1 MASMWPPKKNTAFT
15 LYFTL
20 YKSDGTV
27 IANPGTMTRAVSID
41 GGAVD
46 TTPANAITE
55 EDTTYGQIS
64 WVLSADEM
72 NGDAIWVYAKDNTS
86 GCVPFTATLY
96 TAANTQ
102 DELGT
107 SIASILDDTGTAGV
121 VLAADAI
128 TAAKI
133 ADNAIAAEHIADD
146 AIVAANLATG
156 CITADAFAADAIVA
170 ATLATD
176 AITDDA
182 IATGAIASTAFAAGA
197 INAAAIA
204 NGAID
209 NATFAADVGSTAY
222 ATNVIG
228 LAARKA
234 LDDYDPPT
242 KAEMDSAFSTT
253 NGKVDAV
260 DDLLDT
266 EVAAITA
273 AVITNAAGADVAA
286 DIIALK
292 TVADTIAADTTTD
305 IPATITA
312 LQGDVTDIL
321 TDTGTTLDTLIKDI
335 PTNAELATALA
346 AADDAVLSA
355 VAALNDFDPAADTVA
370 HVTLVDT
377 TTTNTDMVAAAPS
390 AASVADAVWD
400 EVSTGHTDAGKAG
413 AQVWT
418 DLDAVLADT
427 NELQTNQGNWLTAT
441 GFSTLDA
448 AGVRTA
454 VGMADAD
461 LDTQLAA
468 LPTDADVETA
478 AGAALTTYDPPTK
491 AEMDTALAGLAS
503 DTDVADAV
511 WSAGTRT
518 LTAID
523 EDATTLDIDAA
534 VQAAAGAALTAYDPP
549 TKAELDSAV
558 SPLATAASVTALND
572 FDPASDVVAHV
583 TLVDTTTTNTDMV
596 TAAPAAADVAD
607 AVWDEALSG
616 HAGAGSAGAALSAA
630 GTAGDPWSIDIPGA
644 YADGTAGQKLGDIM
658 DDLEDGGRT
667 DLLIDAIKAQTDAL
681 DGYTVTV
688 VSPVA
693 DSGTV
698 TLYAGDDYD
707 DAHGR
712 ALTFSLAVSGVPDLT
727 AATVVMK
734 TQESS
739 WTATSCTSDGTDWTV
754 LFEPTAADTAALG
767 NLRQTYEVEATL
779 SDGDVATLATGTLV
793 VARDVA

>member
-1 MASMWPPKKNTAFT
+1 MASSFPPKKGAAFT

-20 YKSDGTV
+20 YKNDGTV

-72 NGDAIWVYAKDNTS
+72 NGDAIWVYAKDDTS

-209 NATFAADVGSTAY
+209 NATFAADVGTTAY

-305 IPATITA
+305 IPATIAAVKADTA
-312 LQGDVTDIL
+312 AIL

-390 AASVADAVWD
+390 AASIADAVWD
-400 EVSTGHTDAGKAG
+400 EASTGHTDAGKAG

-478 AGAALTTYDPPTK
+478 AGAALATYDPPTK

-511 WSAGTRT
+511 WDEALSGHTSAGSAGKIIA
-518 LTAID
+518 AILAD
-523 EDATTLDIDAA
+523 TNEL
-534 VQAAAGAALTAYDPP
+534 QGAQGDW
-549 TKAELDSAV
+549 
-558 SPLATAASVTALND
+558 ATADVSGLST

-607 AVWDEALSG
+607 AVWDEALAG
-616 HAGAGSAGAALSAA
+616 HAGAGTAGAALSAA
-630 GTAGDPWSIDIPGA
+630 GTAGDPWSIDIPGS

-707 DAHGR
+707 DTHGR

-779 SDGDVATLATGTLV
+779 SDGDVATLVTGTLV

>member
-46 TTPANAITE
+46 TTPANAVTE

-72 NGDAIWVYAKDNTS
+72 NGDAIWVYAKDDTS
-86 GCVPFTATLY
+86 GCVPFTCTLY

-102 DELGT
+102 DEIGT
-107 SIASILDDTGTAGV
+107 NVASILADTGTDGV

-204 NGAID
+204 ADAID
-209 NATFAADVGSTAY
+209 ADALKADAVTEIQSGLSTLDAAGIRTAVGLSTANLD
-222 ATNVIG
+222 TQ
-228 LAARKA
+228 LAA
-234 LDDYDPPT
+234 LP
-242 KAEMDSAFSTT
+242 
-253 NGKVDAV
+253 
-260 DDLLDT
+260 
-266 EVAAITA
+266 TA
-273 AVITNAAGADVAA
+273 AEN
-286 DIIALK
+286 
-292 TVADTIAADTTTD
+292 
-305 IPATITA
+305 
-312 LQGDVTDIL
+312 
-321 TDTGTTLDTLIKDI
+321 
-335 PTNAELATALA
+335 
-346 AADDAVLSA
+346 
-355 VAALNDFDPAADTVA
+355 
-370 HVTLVDT
+370 
-377 TTTNTDMVAAAPS
+377 
-390 AASVADAVWD
+390 ADAVWD

-441 GFSTLDA
+441 GFSTHSA
-448 AGVRTA
+448 
-454 VGMADAD
+454 
-461 LDTQLAA
+461 
-468 LPTDADVETA
+468 ADV
-478 AGAALTTYDPPTK
+478 
-491 AEMDTALAGLAS
+491 
-503 DTDVADAV
+503 
-511 WSAGTRT
+511 WSSGTRT

-558 SPLATAASVTALND
+558 SPLATAASVAALND

-607 AVWDEALSG
+607 AVWDEALAG
-616 HAGAGSAGAALSAA
+616 HAGAGTAGAALSAA
-630 GTAGDPWSIDIPGA
+630 SAPSAADVADAVWDEAVADHADVGSTGAALSAAGGSGDPWATAIPGSYGA
-644 YADGTAGQKLGDIM
+644 GTAGQKLGDIM

>member
-1 MASMWPPKKNTAFT
+1 MASSFPPKKGAAFT

-20 YKSDGTV
+20 YKNDGTV

-72 NGDAIWVYAKDNTS
+72 NGDAIWVYAKDDTA

-96 TAANTQ
+96 TAAQTL
-102 DELGT
+102 DEVYSRIGAPAGA
-107 SIASILDDTGTAGV
+107 SIAADLVTIDNFVDD
-121 VLAADAI
+121 LESRL
-128 TAAKI
+128 TAARAGYLDALNTGVPVASI
-133 ADNAIAAEHIADD
+133 ANGAVTAAA
-146 AIVAANLATG
+146 V
-156 CITADAFAADAIVA
+156 
-170 ATLATD
+170 
-176 AITDDA
+176 
-182 IATGAIASTAFAAGA
+182 ATGAIDAD
-197 INAAAIA
+197 AIA
-204 NGAID
+204 A
-209 NATFAADVGSTAY
+209 
-222 ATNVIG
+222 
-228 LAARKA
+228 
-234 LDDYDPPT
+234 
-242 KAEMDSAFSTT
+242 
-253 NGKVDAV
+253 DAV
-260 DDLLDT
+260 T
-266 EVAAITA
+266 EIQSGLSTL
-273 AVITNAAGADVAA
+273 NAAG
-286 DIIALK
+286 I
-292 TVADTIAADTTTD
+292 
-305 IPATITA
+305 
-312 LQGDVTDIL
+312 
-321 TDTGTTLDTLIKDI
+321 
-335 PTNAELATALA
+335 
-346 AADDAVLSA
+346 
-355 VAALNDFDPAADTVA
+355 
-370 HVTLVDT
+370 
-377 TTTNTDMVAAAPS
+377 
-390 AASVADAVWD
+390 
-400 EVSTGHTDAGKAG
+400 
-413 AQVWT
+413 
-418 DLDAVLADT
+418 
-427 NELQTNQGNWLTAT
+427 
-441 GFSTLDA
+441 
-448 AGVRTA
+448 RTA
-454 VGMADAD
+454 VGLASAD

-478 AGAALTTYDPPTK
+478 AGAALATYDPPTK
-491 AEMDTALAGLAS
+491 AEMDSALAGLAS

-511 WSAGTRT
+511 WDELLSGHTSAGTAGLLLGTTLPAAIDAVDNYVDSEIGT
-518 LTAID
+518 LTTELAKVPKSDGSASWNATALAAIQS
-523 EDATTLDIDAA
+523 EATDALN
-534 VQAAAGAALTAYDPP
+534 AYDPP
-549 TKAELDSAV
+549 TATELTNG
-558 SPLATAASVTALND
+558 LAALND
-572 FDPASDVVAHV
+572 LDAAGVRGAVGMASANLDTQLGALPTAAENADAVWDEASTGHTDAGKAGQQMWTDVDAILADTNELQGNQGDWATADVSGLSTFDPASDVVAHV

-607 AVWDEALSG
+607 AVWDEALAG
-616 HAGAGSAGAALSAA
+616 HAGAGTAGAALSAA
-630 GTAGDPWSIDIPGA
+630 GTAGDPWSIDIPGS

-779 SDGDVATLATGTLV
+779 SDGDVATLVTGTLV
-793 VARDVA
+793 VNRDVA

>member
-72 NGDAIWVYAKDNTS
+72 NGDAIWVYAKDDTS
-86 GCVPFTATLY
+86 GCVPFTCTLY

-102 DELGT
+102 DEIGT
-107 SIASILDDTGTAGV
+107 NVASILADTGTDGV

-204 NGAID
+204 ADAID
-209 NATFAADVGSTAY
+209 ADALKADAVTEIQSGLSTLDAAGIRTAVGLSTANLDTQLAALPTAAENADAVWDEASTGHTDAGKAGQQLWTDVDAILADTDELQGNQGDWATATGFSTHAAADVWSV
-222 ATNVIG
+222 AT
-228 LAARKA
+228 R
-234 LDDYDPPT
+234 
-242 KAEMDSAFSTT
+242 
-253 NGKVDAV
+253 
-260 DDLLDT
+260 
-266 EVAAITA
+266 
-273 AVITNAAGADVAA
+273 
-286 DIIALK
+286 
-292 TVADTIAADTTTD
+292 
-305 IPATITA
+305 TITA
-312 LQGDVTDIL
+312 LDEDSTTIDIDTAVAAGAPAASAIADAVWNEALADHLGAGSTGNALNAAGSAGDPWATAL
-321 TDTGTTLDTLIKDI
+321 PGAYGAGSAGLLLGTTIPNAIDAVDNYVDTEVGALA
-335 PTNAELATALA
+335 TELAKVPKSDSNVSWNATALA
-346 AADDAVLSA
+346 AIQSEATDALSA
-355 VAALNDFDPAADTVA
+355 YDPPTATELTNGLSALKDFDPATDVVA

-377 TTTNTDMVAAAPS
+377 TTTNTDMVAAAP
-390 AASVADAVWD
+390 AAADVADAVWD
-400 EVSTGHTDAGKAG
+400 EALAGHAG
-413 AQVWT
+413 A
-418 DLDAVLADT
+418 
-427 NELQTNQGNWLTAT
+427 G
-441 GFSTLDA
+441 S
-448 AGVRTA
+448 
-454 VGMADAD
+454 
-461 LDTQLAA
+461 
-468 LPTDADVETA
+468 
-478 AGAALTTYDPPTK
+478 AGAAL
-491 AEMDTALAGLAS
+491 S
-503 DTDVADAV
+503 
-511 WSAGTRT
+511 
-518 LTAID
+518 
-523 EDATTLDIDAA
+523 
-534 VQAAAGAALTAYDPP
+534 
-549 TKAELDSAV
+549 
-558 SPLATAASVTALND
+558 AASA
-572 FDPASDVVAHV
+572 PS
-583 TLVDTTTTNTDMV
+583 
-596 TAAPAAADVAD
+596 AATVAD

-739 WTATSCTSDGTDWTV
+739 WTATSCTSDGTDWIV